1 MIASLI
7 AAFHNDFSSTLNCS
21 SDFLGIQA
29 RMQLR
34 GHVVISLFDRP
45 VGEVAAHNFFGF
57 SFCRWATV

>member
-7 AAFHNDFSSTLNCS
+7 TAFHNESSSTLNCS
-21 SDFLGIQA
+21 SDFQGIQE
-29 RMQLR
+29 RMLLR

-45 VGEVAAHNFFGF
+45 VGEVAAHNSFGF

>member
-7 AAFHNDFSSTLNCS
+7 TAFHNESSSTLNCS
-21 SDFLGIQA
+21 CDFQGIQE
-29 RMQLR
+29 RMLLR

-45 VGEVAAHNFFGF
+45 VGEVAAHNSFGF